1 MDMLKA
7 FIAGAAAAVLLAGAE
22 VRTAPY
28 RYEETITGRW
38 TEKEIQTVPP
48 EITEIFEKAI
58 TGIVGFNYRAVEVI
72 DTQIVNGT
80 NYRIRAESKA
90 HYADGEKQ
98 YAIITIHEDL
108 NGNVSVLDFT
118 LE

>member
-58 TGIVGFNYRAVEVI
+58 TGIVGFNYR
-72 DTQIVNGT
+72 
-80 NYRIRAESKA
+80 IRAESKA